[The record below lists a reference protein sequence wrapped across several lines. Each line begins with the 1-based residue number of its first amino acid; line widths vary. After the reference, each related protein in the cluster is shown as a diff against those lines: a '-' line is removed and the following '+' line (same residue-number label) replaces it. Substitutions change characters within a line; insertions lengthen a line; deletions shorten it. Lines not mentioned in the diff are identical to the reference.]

1 MTNKQK
7 EQIMWIPRI
16 ISIVAI
22 VIAVISLILK
32 G

>member
-16 ISIVAI
+16 MSIIAI
-22 VIAVISLILK
+22 VIAVITLILK
-32 G
+32 N

>member
-22 VIAVISLILK
+22 VIAVIVLILR